1 MMTERDDEL
10 RRVLRQWKAPEPG
23 AALDERVLRDIR
35 SPRRWWISVAAG
47 VLLAGVLVMHLS
59 QRRPEVVKADTQ
71 VVSVAVI
78 ADATGFQPM
87 AEGKITVVK
96 RTQ

>member
-1 MMTERDDEL
+1 
-10 RRVLRQWKAPEPG
+10 
-23 AALDERVLRDIR
+23 
-35 SPRRWWISVAAG
+35 
-47 VLLAGVLVMHLS
+47 
-59 QRRPEVVKADTQ
+59 VKADTQ
-71 VVSVAVI
+71 VVIVAVI